1 MNGLKLSASITT
13 LELSSVDSMTALKQ
27 TTHVASFVGAS
38 MIDGFK
44 QGNNASLDN
53 LVKYVDDPSAA

>member
-1 MNGLKLSASITT
+1 
-13 LELSSVDSMTALKQ
+13 MTILKQ
-27 TTHVASFVGAS
+27 TTHVVSFVGAS

-53 LVKYVDDPSAA
+53 LMKYVEDRNAA